1 MKILRTGLALATVIL
16 SSQIASGQSFANLDF
31 EDTTITAVLLNPFSG
46 IYAYIGN
53 IPRWSWSP
61 LGNAA
66 GVDPDTEVSLNTI
79 VLNAPAVTLHG
90 VDDIGYPAIE
100 GNYSILL
107 QSGGSRSVPSTGY
120 SAIWQTGQVPSNA
133 KSISYWG
140 GALQVT
146 FNGQPLTPVAI
157 SNAANYTIWGADIS
171 AYAGQTGELRF
182 TKPWLP
188 TSSGDGALL
197 DNIQFS
203 SMQVPEP
210 SALALCGLSLLFVSG
225 TRFIKTA

>member
-1 MKILRTGLALATVIL
+1 MRILRTVLAMATVVL
-16 SSQIASGQSFANLDF
+16 SSHIASGQAFANLDF
-31 EDTTITAVLLNPFSG
+31 EDTTITAVLINPFSD
-46 IYAYIGN
+46 IYAYIGTL
-53 IPRWSWSP
+53 PGWTWSP

-66 GVDPDTEVSLNTI
+66 GVNPDREVSLNTI

-90 VDDIGYPAIE
+90 LDDIGYPAIE

-107 QSGGSRSVPSTGY
+107 QGGGSRSVPVTSY

-133 KSISYWG
+133 RSITYWG

-146 FNGQPLTPVAI
+146 FNGQPLAPVAI
-157 SNAANYTIWGADIS
+157 GNAANYTIWGADIS

-182 TKPWLP
+182 TIPWLP
-188 TSSGDGALL
+188 TSSSDGALL

-203 SMQVPEP
+203 LMQVPEP
-210 SALALCGLSLLFVSG
+210 SSLVLCGLSLLFVLG
-225 TRFIKTA
+225 TRLIRTV